1 MIWIIGGTS
10 EFRKLMDRINDLDN
24 YIATI
29 ATEGG
34 KEFVKT
40 KNLIVG
46 RMDYNGMNEFVLK
59 NKIFLIVDLSHPYAK
74 VVSENARKIAKDRQI
89 EYIRYVRGKTDI
101 TLKAIYVNSYEEC
114 YNCISNISGTV
125 FFTTGSKNIGDFEKV
140 KGDNRFI
147 YRILPAMESIE
158 ECSKHKVQLKDI
170 VAVLGPFSKE
180 YNKIMLKEYKIDYL
194 VTKDSGKQG
203 GTIEKIKACEELGV
217 VPIIIGREDES
228 GISSLDLI
236 ERKIREQSGEL

>member
-34 KEFVKT
+34 KEFVSA
-40 KNLIVG
+40 KNLIVD

-59 NKIFLIVDLSHPYAK
+59 HKISLIVDLSHPYAK
-74 VVSENARKIAKDRQI
+74 VVSDNARKIANDRKI
-89 EYIRYVRGKTDI
+89 EYIRYIRGKTDI
-101 TLKAIYVNSYEEC
+101 RSKAIYVNSYEEC
-114 YNCISNISGTV
+114 YKYISNISGTI

-140 KGDNRFI
+140 KGENRFI

-158 ECSKHKVQLKDI
+158 ECRKYKVQLKDI

-180 YNKIMLKEYKIDYL
+180 YNKIMLTEYKVDYL

-203 GTIEKIKACEELGV
+203 GTIEKIEACEELGIM
-217 VPIIIGREDES
+217 PIIIGREKEN
-228 GISSLDLI
+228 GINNLDLI
-236 ERKIREQSGEL
+236 EKKIREQGVKL